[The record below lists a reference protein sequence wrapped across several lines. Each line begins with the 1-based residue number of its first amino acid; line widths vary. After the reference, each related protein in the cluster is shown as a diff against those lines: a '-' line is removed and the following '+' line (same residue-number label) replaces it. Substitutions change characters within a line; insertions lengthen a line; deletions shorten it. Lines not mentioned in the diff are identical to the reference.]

1 MSVMIRK
8 ASSLDLGI
16 IHDIRRDAILG
27 IESDDF
33 GAVERHAWADRRSP
47 DFFARR
53 VAAGE
58 VVLAVSGSNPLGW
71 GSSSGHH
78 VSGVYVRPSS
88 GRTGVGRAIM
98 SRLEADILKRGHEY
112 ATLDSSPNA
121 VGFYIKLGYRSV
133 GPPDDDGAL
142 PMKKLFED
150 RALEL
155 GPPNYRIHPAAFGR
169 G

>member
-1 MSVMIRK
+1 
-8 ASSLDLGI
+8 
-16 IHDIRRDAILG
+16 
-27 IESDDF
+27 
-33 GAVERHAWADRRSP
+33 
-47 DFFARR
+47 
-53 VAAGE
+53 
-58 VVLAVSGSNPLGW
+58 
-71 GSSSGHH
+71 
-78 VSGVYVRPSS
+78 
-88 GRTGVGRAIM
+88 M